1 MARAPV
7 TSVQSY
13 ATFKGWALP
22 VLQTYANRSVKTKSD
37 ALYKYCYTRTQHP
50 GLAAKQILNNRD
62 LMMGMLSLAMGVNQ
76 HKVRAQKNW
85 QTLNVAGCAMEYQ
98 RTLQEPG
105 IVLSDQALNATR
117 DYLHVYPANGR
128 VEDNNWRIA
137 ANVWPI
143 DIPEVAR
150 RMCQVSDQFANAGHF
165 KVTGPGAAGKPD
177 SIILYMTKDIAY
189 NATNAAVLAALQ
201 DLNIQETFAPMW
213 NELAPGIAVGA
224 EPPKVQGASGPSF
237 GSYRC
242 LLTTMAFNDAVANLA
257 GGIAA
262 NLTAPQFSQTV
273 DAYFDRYGVPAIAP
287 HDQFQIVIGVA
298 PNPLAPR
305 TSYITQQ
312 NWDDYLT
319 AYAQSKGKPDDTYTN
334 ANAGVEN
341 RTPIV

>member
-1 MARAPV
+1 MARPPV

-13 ATFKGWALP
+13 ATFKAWALP
-22 VLQTYANRSVKTKSD
+22 VLQAYANRSVRTKSD
-37 ALYKYCYTRTQHP
+37 ALYSNCYTRTQHP
-50 GLAAKQILNNRD
+50 GLAAKEVLRNRD
-62 LMMGMLSLAMGVNQ
+62 LMWGMLSLSMGVNQ

-85 QTLNVAGCAMEYQ
+85 QTLNMSGCAMEYQ

-105 IVLSDQALNATR
+105 IILSDQALNATR
-117 DYLHVYPANGR
+117 DYLHVYATNGR

-150 RMCQVSDQFANAGHF
+150 RMCQVLDQFANAGHF

-177 SIILYMTKDIAY
+177 STILYMTKDAAY
-189 NATNAAVLAALQ
+189 NATNAAVLTALQ
-201 DLNIQETFAPMW
+201 DMNIQETFAPMW
-213 NELAPGIAVGA
+213 DELAPGIAVGS

-242 LLTTMAFNDAVANLA
+242 LLTTMAFDDAVANLA
-257 GGIAA
+257 GGNAA
-262 NLTAPQFSQTV
+262 LLTALQFEPVV
-273 DAYFDRYGVPAIAP
+273 DTYFDRYGVPSIAP
-287 HDQFQIVIGVA
+287 HDQWQIVVGAA
-298 PNPLAPR
+298 PLAPAPR

-312 NWDDYLT
+312 YWDDYLT
-319 AYAQSKGKPDDTYTN
+319 AYARSKGLAGNTYVNVN
-334 ANAGVEN
+334 AAVEN